1 MHPPEYLQAPSVE
14 LFDRFWQAARGT
26 VRLITI
32 APELPG
38 ALELITH
45 AASLGVRVSLGHSD
59 ATAVQAR
66 AGIDAGG
73 VSATHTYNA
82 MRGLEHRE
90 PGMLGVVLDD
100 QDLYAEII
108 ADGKHVDPVAV
119 RIFWREKGA
128 ARAILITDGL
138 SATGMPEGHYTLGG
152 FDVEVK
158 DGVGWHN
165 GIVAG
170 SVLTMDRAVRN
181 FADFTARAALY
192 SRASRLRKSRCNDR
206 ICKQPRSH
214 RARPPCRRHRLLAAR
229 TARRH
234 LHRGPLRARAMT
246 QRTAIII
253 GAGPAGLTA
262 ALELLRRGGKTPEG
276 APAIC
281 PIVLEA
287 DDSIGGISRTI
298 RYKGN
303 RMDIGGHRFF
313 SKSDRVMQWWLDLMP
328 IADEGAGHAVI
339 SYQNRHRSLKA
350 LHVHT
355 QPDAD
360 PELVMLVRP
369 RRSRIYFL
377 RRFFDYPITL
387 TADTLSKL
395 GLART
400 AQVGL
405 SYIKSRLHQ
414 RRPEKSLEDFLINRF
429 GRQLYLTFFKSYTE
443 KVWGVRCDQISAEW
457 GAQRIKGLSLTRA
470 VTHFLK
476 RAFTARSKDADLAQK
491 HTETSLIEQFLYPMH
506 GPGQLW
512 EHVAD
517 LIRQQGG
524 EVLTGWR
531 VDRMET
537 DGAHR
542 VVAVEAQNK
551 NGERRRFAADY
562 CFSTM
567 PVVELVRALDQPAPA
582 NVREVVDG
590 LMYRDFITVGL
601 LLDRLLVTEPDGS
614 PLKDT
619 WIYVQEPDVLL
630 GRLQIFNNWSPHMVA
645 DPSKVWIGLEYFCYE
660 TDELWRMPDDEIIR
674 FATREL
680 AKIGIIDAADVRDG
694 HVVRVPKTY
703 PAYFGTYDRFGEIR
717 EWLDP
722 FENLFLVGR
731 NGMHKYNNQDHSMLT
746 AMTAVD
752 NILAGITDKS
762 TLWEINTE
770 QDYHEEK

>member
-1 MHPPEYLQAPSVE
+1 
-14 LFDRFWQAARGT
+14 
-26 VRLITI
+26 
-32 APELPG
+32 
-38 ALELITH
+38 
-45 AASLGVRVSLGHSD
+45 
-59 ATAVQAR
+59 
-66 AGIDAGG
+66 
-73 VSATHTYNA
+73 
-82 MRGLEHRE
+82 
-90 PGMLGVVLDD
+90 
-100 QDLYAEII
+100 
-108 ADGKHVDPVAV
+108 
-119 RIFWREKGA
+119 
-128 ARAILITDGL
+128 
-138 SATGMPEGHYTLGG
+138 
-152 FDVEVK
+152 
-158 DGVGWHN
+158 
-165 GIVAG
+165 
-170 SVLTMDRAVRN
+170 
-181 FADFTARAALY
+181 
-192 SRASRLRKSRCNDR
+192 
-206 ICKQPRSH
+206 
-214 RARPPCRRHRLLAAR
+214 
-229 TARRH
+229 
-234 LHRGPLRARAMT
+234 MT
-246 QRTAIII
+246 QRTAVII

-262 ALELLRRGGKTPEG
+262 ALELLRRSGKTSEG
-276 APAIC
+276 APAIL

-339 SYQNRHRSLKA
+339 SYQNGHRSLKA
-350 LHVHT
+350 LHAHT
-355 QPDAD
+355 QPDTD

-387 TADTLSKL
+387 TGDTIGKL
-395 GLART
+395 GLLRT
-400 AQVGL
+400 ARIGI

-457 GAQRIKGLSLTRA
+457 GAQRIKGLSLTTA
-470 VTHFLK
+470 VMHFVK
-476 RAFTARSKDADLAQK
+476 RVFTVRSKSADLAQK

-531 VDRMET
+531 VDRLITEKAET
-537 DGAHR
+537 DGASR
-542 VVAVEAQNK
+542 ILAVEAKNK
-551 NGERRRFAADY
+551 NGERRSFSADY

-567 PVVELVRALDQPAPA
+567 PVTELARSLDQAAPA
-582 NVREVVDG
+582 NVQQVVDG
-590 LMYRDFITVGL
+590 LTYRDFITVGL
-601 LLDRLLVTEPDGS
+601 LVDRLLVTEPDGS

-645 DPSKVWIGLEYFCYE
+645 DPSKIWIGLEYFCYQ
-660 TDELWRMPDDEIIR
+660 TDDLWRMSDEEIQR
-674 FATREL
+674 FAIAEIE
-680 AKIGIIDAADVRDG
+680 KIGIARAADVRDG

-703 PAYFGTYDRFGEIR
+703 PAYFGTYDRFDEIR
-717 EWLDP
+717 HWVDR

-752 NILAGITDKS
+752 NILGGITDKGK
-762 TLWEINTE
+762 LWEINTE